1 MVRPTPTWLLVCL
14 TAPLCAQCP
23 PGAPMPRDL
32 AIETAVP
39 RDGAVDVRWQA
50 GKDAFAKGDLAT
62 ARKHLCA
69 ALEFHPAS
77 PPLLFDLLL
86 ACRDDKDMQ
95 TLWAERFVR
104 AAADAQGRWKLD
116 AAAKK
121 RCTPEL
127 EALLAQAQ
135 QLTALRA
142 AAIAELS
149 RFADKNKPQP
159 KQNAQRAVLVRWTAE
174 LLLGLGLGAPNELG
188 SVSANVDK
196 IQQAFLPDYELVLQG
211 LARVMRQRARVD
223 ASTAANGATTGIEK
237 MQDQSL
243 RAARILAGLH
253 RQGTFKDLKG
263 PLPYDVGDLAE
274 EAQQLLDQH
283 SQAAAKGKV
292 WSITE
297 LEQLTPEA
305 QAQFTA
311 AHRSWNTPGLAMS
324 KTGRYRIETTC
335 GYETLL
341 NTARTIELHHQRLAG
356 HFGSDPFEQRL
367 GIVRIVPEHDD
378 LETEGAPYWW
388 AGGFQAG
395 DRTTVRFAWSQIP
408 TLGHTLTHELTHR
421 FDGVLHPFLGSWYG
435 EGHAQWTAGNYAKA
449 TDTAFVDGCLDIW
462 TVAHTWY
469 KGYGDAKSFGKLL
482 EGTVDDYRDNYSA
495 GYSLYSFLRS
505 FPPRAP
511 HYRDALAVFERNSRA
526 GQKDPHGWFEKCFC
540 DGKQGRPASYSA
552 FLDEWCTFLRGC
564 YEWNDDRKKGNEW
577 VGEYRSVEGR
587 ETGPLVLDEPTWS
600 WARNRAEPWF
610 GQDHAAAA
618 TLLLHEVHDAEAT
631 TATGLWSTTVDG
643 WRPDTTLA
651 TLAALRTM
659 KNPDAAQAFASVSRR
674 HFPAIETSE
683 STQLLATLR
692 ATRSLLDALA
702 ARASALAASAPIAA
716 AACAR
721 EHDDLAQMFG
731 RPPLAGAAANAPPAL
746 PRHLGCHGFTESGLT
761 DYEERRV
768 QGLWYATP
776 EGDLHV
782 GREQP
787 RDATGTIDRE
797 AHQRHAFVHTVAW
810 QAPGTYVLRGR
821 VHFTTSFASGAI
833 VFGHTRR
840 DRDLR
845 LTFSWGD
852 FRYAIGK
859 QERNE
864 GRDRLNLHLLGL
876 WERDREMPDCNP
888 FRSLDIAAEQPWFDY
903 ELHVRG
909 PRVMVMIN
917 GEAAMRYAVHDGS
930 PIEGCVGFAMETGA
944 IRVQQPTVQRLD
956 GSSIDQVTG
965 LDLGQ
970 QPLVPLEDL
979 LLLPTRGIP
988 RAPNGT
994 LVLWLPKVDS
1004 ADGSPGDSL
1013 PRALPVLSRL
1023 LSTTLEHPQ
1032 PWLLAVPREMTAEQ
1046 RQAALGSL
1054 QIFRPEPMPVLE
1066 HVVGAP
1072 FRGYPWVLFVDSL
1085 GVLRAAAEVSDTN
1098 LRRVVKWSRIFRD
1111 R

>member
-1 MVRPTPTWLLVCL
+1 
-14 TAPLCAQCP
+14 
-23 PGAPMPRDL
+23 MPRDL

-39 RDGAVDVRWQA
+39 GEGAVHVRWQA
-50 GKDAFAKGDLAT
+50 GKDALAT
-62 ARKHLCA
+62 GNLADARKHLFA
-69 ALEFHPAS
+69 ALEFHPSS

-95 TLWAERFVR
+95 ALWAERFVR
-104 AAADAQGRWKLD
+104 AAADAQGRFKLD

-121 RCTPEL
+121 RLGSPEV

-135 QLTALRA
+135 QLTTLRA

-149 RFADKNKPQP
+149 RFADKNKAQA

-174 LLLGLGLGAPNELG
+174 LLLAVGLGAPNALG

-223 ASTAANGATTGIEK
+223 ASDNTNGASADLAK
-237 MQDQSL
+237 VLDQSL
-243 RAARILAGLH
+243 RAARILAGLQ

-274 EAQQLLDQH
+274 EARELLDQH
-283 SQAAAKGKV
+283 AQAAAKGKV

-311 AHRSWNTPGLAMS
+311 AHRSWNTPGLATS
-324 KTGRYRIETTC
+324 TTGRYRIETTC

-356 HFGSDPFEQRL
+356 HFGSDPFSQRP

-395 DRTTVRFAWSQIP
+395 DRTTVRFAWGQIP
-408 TLGHTLTHELTHR
+408 ALGRTLTHELTHR
-421 FDGVLHPFLGSWYG
+421 FDGVMHPFLGSWYG

-449 TDTAFVDGCLDIW
+449 TDATFADGQLDIW

-469 KGYGDAKSFGKLL
+469 KGYGNRASFEKLL
-482 EGTVDDYRDNYSA
+482 EGTVDDYRDNYFA

-511 HYRDALAVFERNSRA
+511 RYREALAVFERNSRA
-526 GQKDPHGWFEKCFC
+526 GQKDPRGWFTKCFC
-540 DGKQGRPASYSA
+540 DGKQGRPAS
-552 FLDEWCTFLRGC
+552 FDELFAEWQRFARGC
-564 YEWNDDRKKGNEW
+564 YEWTDQKREGNEW
-577 VGEYRSVEGR
+577 VEEFRSPGGQ
-587 ETGPLVLDEPTWS
+587 ETGKLVLDEPTWS
-600 WARNRAEPWF
+600 WARERAEPWF

-631 TATGLWSTTVDG
+631 AAAGLWSLTVDG
-643 WRPDTTLA
+643 WRPDTALA

-659 KNPDAAQAFASVSRR
+659 KNPDAAQAFAAVSRR
-674 HFPAIETSE
+674 RFPQIETSE
-683 STQLLATLR
+683 STQLLASLR
-692 ATRSLLDALA
+692 ATRALLDALA
-702 ARASALAASAPIAA
+702 ARSAALAASAPIAA

-721 EHDDLAQMFG
+721 EHDDLAQLFG
-731 RPPLAGAAANAPPAL
+731 RPALPGAAANAPPAL
-746 PRHLGCHGFTESGLT
+746 PRHLGGHGFTESGLT
-761 DYEERRV
+761 GYEDHRV

-787 RDATGTIDRE
+787 RDGTGTIDRK
-797 AHQRHAFVHTVAW
+797 AHQRDAFVHTVAW

-821 VHFTTSFASGAI
+821 VHFTTSYAAGAI
-833 VFGHTRR
+833 IFGHTRR

-845 LTFSWGD
+845 LHFSWGD
-852 FRYAIGK
+852 FSYAIGK
-859 QERNE
+859 REKND
-864 GRDRLNLHLLGL
+864 GRDQLSLHLRGM
-876 WERDREMPDCNP
+876 WERDPHLVSNP
-888 FRSLDIAAEQPWFDY
+888 SYSLDVSTEQPWFDY
-903 ELHVRG
+903 ALHVRG

-917 GEAAMRYAVHDGS
+917 GEAVMKYAVHDGS
-930 PIEGCVGFAMETGA
+930 PIEGCVGFAMDTGA

-956 GSSIDQVTG
+956 GSSIDQVAG
-965 LDLGQ
+965 LDLAQ

-988 RAPNGT
+988 RARNGT
-994 LVLWLPKVDS
+994 LVLWLPKGD
-1004 ADGSPGDSL
+1004 ADRSPGDSL
-1013 PRALPVLSRL
+1013 PRALPVLSKL
-1023 LSTTLEHPQ
+1023 LATTHEHPQ
-1032 PWLLAVPREMTAEQ
+1032 PWLLAVPRDMPAEA
-1046 RQAALGSL
+1046 RQAVLANL
-1054 QIFRPEPMPVLE
+1054 QTFRPEGMPVLE
-1066 HVVGAP
+1066 HVIGEP
-1072 FRGYPWVLFVDSL
+1072 FSGPYPWVLFVDAL
-1085 GVLRAAAEVSDTN
+1085 GVLRAAADVSDMN
-1098 LRRVVKWSRIFRD
+1098 LQRVVKWSRMFRD

>member
-1 MVRPTPTWLLVCL
+1 
-14 TAPLCAQCP
+14 
-23 PGAPMPRDL
+23 MPRDL

-39 RDGAVDVRWQA
+39 GEGAVHIRWQA
-50 GKDAFAKGDLAT
+50 GKDAFAAGDLAA
-62 ARKHLCA
+62 ARKHLFA

-95 TLWAERFVR
+95 ALWSERFVR
-104 AAADAQGRWKLD
+104 AAADAQGKLKLD
-116 AAAKK
+116 AAAK
-121 RCTPEL
+121 RRGTPEL

-142 AAIAELS
+142 AAIVELS
-149 RFADKNKPQP
+149 RFADKNKAQA

-174 LLLGLGLGAPNELG
+174 LLLGLGLGAPNALG
-188 SVSANVDK
+188 SVSSSVDK
-196 IQQAFLPDYELVLQG
+196 IQLAFLPDYEIVLQG
-211 LARVMRQRARVD
+211 LARVMRQRARVE
-223 ASTAANGATTGIEK
+223 ASNNTNGAEAEPGK
-237 MQDQSL
+237 VLDQSL
-243 RAARILAGLH
+243 RAARILAGLQ

-283 SQAAAKGKV
+283 AQAAAKGKV

-324 KTGRYRIETTC
+324 TTGRYRIETIC

-341 NTARTIELHHQRLAG
+341 NTARTVELHHTRLVS
-356 HFGSDPFEQRL
+356 HFGSDPFEHRP
-367 GIVRIVPEHDD
+367 GIVRIVPEHGD
-378 LETEGAPYWW
+378 LEAEGAPFWW

-395 DRTTVRFAWSQIP
+395 DRTTIRFAWNDIVA
-408 TLGHTLTHELTHR
+408 LGQTLTHELTHR
-421 FDGVLHPFLGSWYG
+421 FDGVLRPFLGSWYG

-449 TDTAFVDGCLDIW
+449 TDTAFVDNHLDVW

-469 KGYGDAKSFGKLL
+469 KGYGNKASFEKLL
-482 EGTVDDYRDNYSA
+482 AGTVDDYRDNYFA

-505 FPPRAP
+505 FPPGSPR
-511 HYRDALAVFERNSRA
+511 YREALAGFERNARA
-526 GQKDPHGWFEKCFC
+526 GQKDPLGYFTKCFC
-540 DGKQGRPASYSA
+540 DGKQGRPPSFEA
-552 FLDEWCTFLRGC
+552 FFTEWQTFTRGC
-564 YEWNDDRKKGNEW
+564 YEWTDDKQQGNEW
-577 VGEYRSVEGR
+577 IKQYGGPGQQEVGQ
-587 ETGPLVLDEPTWS
+587 LVLDEPTWS
-600 WARNRAEPWF
+600 WARKRAEPWF

-631 TATGLWSTTVDG
+631 AAAGLWSLTVDG
-643 WRPDTTLA
+643 WRPDTASA
-651 TLAALRTM
+651 TLAALRTI
-659 KNPDAAQAFASVSRR
+659 KNPDAAQAFAAVCRR
-674 HFPAIETSE
+674 RFPAIEMGE
-683 STQLLATLR
+683 STQLLASLR

-702 ARASALAASAPIAA
+702 ARSSALVADAPIAA
-716 AACAR
+716 AAIAR
-721 EHDDLAQMFG
+721 EYNDLAQMFG
-731 RPPLAGAAANAPPAL
+731 RPPLPGAAAGAPPAL
-746 PRHLGCHGFTESGLT
+746 PRHLGGHGFTESGLT
-761 DYEERRV
+761 DYEDRRV

-797 AHQRHAFVHTVAW
+797 AHQRDAFVHTVAW

-821 VHFTTSFASGAI
+821 VHFTTSYVSGAI

-859 QERNE
+859 RERNE
-864 GRDRLNLHLLGL
+864 RGDRLDVHLLGL
-876 WERDREMPDCNP
+876 WERDGKLPETAPG
-888 FRSLDIAAEQPWFDY
+888 RSLDVPTEQAWFDY
-903 ELHVRG
+903 ALHVRG

-917 GEAAMRYAVHDGS
+917 GEAVMQYAVHDGS
-930 PIEGCVGFAMETGA
+930 PIEGHVGFAMDRGA

-956 GSSIDQVTG
+956 GSSIDQVAG

-994 LVLWLPKVDS
+994 LVLWLPKVDP
-1004 ADGSPGDSL
+1004 AEGSPGDSL
-1013 PRALPVLSRL
+1013 PRALPALSKL

-1032 PWLLAVPREMTAEQ
+1032 PWLLAVPREMSAEL
-1046 RQAALGSL
+1046 RQAALASL
-1054 QIFRPEPMPVLE
+1054 QTFRPAPMPVLE

-1072 FRGYPWVLFVDSL
+1072 FRGYPWVMFVDSL

-1098 LRRVVKWSRIFRD
+1098 LHTKVAKWSRMFRD

>member
-14 TAPLCAQCP
+14 AAPLCAQCP

-39 RDGAVDVRWQA
+39 GDGAVHVRWQA
-50 GKDAFAKGDLAT
+50 GKDALAAGDLAA
-62 ARKHLCA
+62 ARKHLFA

-77 PPLLFDLLL
+77 PPILFDLLL

-95 TLWAERFVR
+95 ALWAERFVR
-104 AAADAQGRWKLD
+104 AAADAQGRLKLD

-135 QLTALRA
+135 QLTTLRA

-149 RFADKNKPQP
+149 RFADKNKAQP

-174 LLLGLGLGAPNELG
+174 LLLGLGLGAPNALG
-188 SVSANVDK
+188 SVSASVDK

-211 LARVMRQRARVD
+211 LAKVMRQRARVD
-223 ASTAANGATTGIEK
+223 ASNPANGPTTGPDK
-237 MQDQSL
+237 VQDQAV
-243 RAARILAGLH
+243 RAARILAGLQ

-263 PLPYDVGDLAE
+263 PPPYDVGDLAE
-274 EAQQLLDQH
+274 EARQLLEQH
-283 SQAAAKGKV
+283 AQAAAKGKV
-292 WSITE
+292 WSIAE
-297 LEQLTPEA
+297 LEQFTPEA
-305 QAQFTA
+305 RASFTA
-311 AHRSWNTPGLAMS
+311 AHRNWHDPGLAMS
-324 KTGRYRIETTC
+324 TTGRYRIETIC

-341 NTARTIELHHQRLAG
+341 ATARTIDLHHQRLAS
-356 HFGSDPFEQRL
+356 HFGSDPFQQRV
-367 GIVRIVPEHDD
+367 GIVRIVPESDD

-395 DRTTVRFAWSQIP
+395 DRTTVRFAWSEIP
-408 TLGHTLTHELTHR
+408 KLGRTLTHELTHR

-435 EGHAQWTAGNYAKA
+435 EGHAQWTADNYASA
-449 TDTAFVDGCLDIW
+449 TDTAFVEGHLDIG

-469 KGYGDAKSFGKLL
+469 KGYGNKASFEKLL
-482 EGTVDDYRDNYSA
+482 DGTVDDYRDNYFA

-505 FPPRAP
+505 FPPSAP
-511 HYRDALAVFERNSRA
+511 RYREALAGFERNSRA
-526 GQKDPHGWFEKCFC
+526 GQKDPRGWFTKCFC
-540 DGKQGRPASYSA
+540 DGKQGRPAA
-552 FLDEWCTFLRGC
+552 FDALFAEWQTFARGC
-564 YEWNDDRKKGNEW
+564 YDWTDDRQKGNEW
-577 VGEYRSVEGR
+577 VDEYKRMDGR

-631 TATGLWSTTVDG
+631 VAAGLWSLTVDG
-643 WRPDTTLA
+643 WRPDTASA

-659 KNPDAAQAFASVSRR
+659 KNADAAVAFAAVCKRR
-674 HFPAIETSE
+674 FPAIETSE
-683 STQLLATLR
+683 GAQLLATLR
-692 ATRSLLDALA
+692 ATRALLDALA
-702 ARASALAASAPIAA
+702 ARSSALAANAPIAA

-721 EHDDLAQMFG
+721 DHDDLAQLFG
-731 RPPLAGAAANAPPAL
+731 RPPLPGAAAHAPPDL
-746 PRHLGCHGFTESGLT
+746 PRHLGGHGFTESGLT
-761 DYEERRV
+761 GYEDRRV

-787 RDATGTIDRE
+787 RDSTGTIDRE
-797 AHQRHAFVHTVAW
+797 AHQRDAFVHTVAW
-810 QAPGTYVLRGR
+810 QAPGSYVLRGR
-821 VHFTTSFASGAI
+821 VHFTTSYVSGAI

-845 LTFSWGD
+845 LVFSWGN
-852 FRYAIGK
+852 FRYAVGK

-864 GRDRLNLHLLGL
+864 RGDKLGLRLLGM
-876 WERDREMPDCNP
+876 WERDEPMKCITP
-888 FRSLDIAAEQPWFDY
+888 RSFDVSNEKPWFDY

-917 GEAAMRYAVHDGS
+917 GTAAMRYAVHDGS
-930 PIEGCVGFAMETGA
+930 PIEGHVGFAIDMGA

-956 GSSIDQVTG
+956 GSSIEQVAG

-970 QPLVPLEDL
+970 QPLAPLEDL

-988 RAPNGT
+988 RAENGT
-994 LVLWLPKVDS
+994 LVLWLPKVDPG
-1004 ADGSPGDSL
+1004 AGAPGDDL
-1013 PRALPVLSRL
+1013 PRALAAVSKL
-1023 LSTTLEHPQ
+1023 LTTTLEHPQ
-1032 PWLLAVPREMTAEQ
+1032 PWLLAVPREMPAEQ
-1046 RQAALGSL
+1046 RQAVLASL
-1054 QIFRPEPMPVLE
+1054 QAFRPAPMPVLE
-1066 HVVGAP
+1066 HVIGEP
-1072 FRGYPWVLFVDSL
+1072 FRGLPWVLFVDSF
-1085 GVLRAAAEVSDTN
+1085 GVLRAAAEVNDTT
-1098 LRRVVKWSRIFRD
+1098 LHTRVEKWARMFRN